1 MKIALKNVNSASRVK
16 SVSTKRKRLAFCL
29 LSSCILL
36 GMLLSPAAAATN
48 DETSP
53 SIPGGGDTLEV
64 SGDTSEGADGGE
76 APLLGRY
83 RTASQGA
90 GLKK

>member
-1 MKIALKNVNSASRVK
+1 MKIALKNINSASRVK
-16 SVSTKRKRLAFCL
+16 SVSTKRKRLAFGL

-53 SIPGGGDTLEV
+53 SIPSVGDTLEV
-64 SGDTSEGADGGE
+64 AGDTSEGADGGE
-76 APLLGRY
+76 APLLGLY